1 MRIDVIRSTR
11 WLALALIALTTVTL
25 IAGTAPQGTTQGAG
39 DLVWVTKRNTGT
51 VGVIDPSTNRVIG
64 EVKPSVSAIM
74 QSVAVGAGA
83 VWATD
88 FPGRVYR
95 IDPTSRTIL
104 ATVPTVTYAGA
115 VTAGNGVVWVENG
128 DLLQVT
134 RIDAT
139 TNQVAGHIEF
149 EHAIYDVTM
158 TDNAVWV
165 VTQEGQ
171 IHQFSPT
178 ASTIGQTIDVP
189 GEPNAIAG
197 GSATVWAS
205 DLIFGRVLRISA
217 GGVQLIDLGVVSLEA
232 PGIAVGLGSVWVAT
246 GENGTVIRIDAN
258 TDQQLATIDLGGWV
272 EDVAVGA
279 GAVWAV
285 LPEDALVVR
294 IDPATNQVTAH
305 IRVAGFPSAVAVGL
319 DTRRNH

>member
-1 MRIDVIRSTR
+1 MAVTRTTR
-11 WLALALIALTTVTL
+11 WWALVPIVVTAVSL
-25 IAGTAPQGTTQGAG
+25 IAGTAPRGTAHGAG
-39 DLVWVTKRNTGT
+39 DQVWVTKRNTGT
-51 VGVIDPSTNRVIG
+51 VAVIDPTTNQVIG

-95 IDPTSRTIL
+95 IDPTSRAIV

-115 VTAGNGVVWVENG
+115 VTSGNGVVWVDNG

-134 RIDAT
+134 RIDVI

-149 EHAIYDVTM
+149 EHAVYDLAM

-165 VTQEGQ
+165 VTQEGH
-171 IHQFSPT
+171 IHQFAPT
-178 ASTIGQTIDVP
+178 ASTIGQTIDVA

-205 DLIFGRVLRISA
+205 DLIYGRVLRISA
-217 GGVQLIDLGVVSLEA
+217 TGGVQRIDLGVVSMEG

-246 GENGTVIRIDAN
+246 GEHGTVIRIDAN
-258 TDQQLATIDLGGWV
+258 TNQRLATIDLGGWV
-272 EDVAVGA
+272 EDVAVGT

-294 IDPATNQVTAH
+294 IDPATDQITAR
-305 IRVAGFPSAVAVGL
+305 IRVAGFPSAVAVG
-319 DTRRNH
+319 

>member
-1 MRIDVIRSTR
+1 MGIGVTRSTR
-11 WLALALIALTTVTL
+11 WWALAPIALTTVTL
-25 IAGTAPQGTTQGAG
+25 IGGTGPRGTTHGAG

-64 EVKPSVSAIM
+64 EIKPSVSAIM

-95 IDPTSRTIL
+95 IDPTNLTIL

-139 TNQVAGHIEF
+139 TSQVAGHIEF

-178 ASTIGQTIDVP
+178 ASTIGQTIDVA

-197 GSATVWAS
+197 SSATVWAS

>member
-1 MRIDVIRSTR
+1 VTRSTR
-11 WLALALIALTTVTL
+11 WWAFALIVLTTVTL
-25 IAGTAPQGTTQGAG
+25 IAGTAPRGTTLGAG
-39 DLVWVTKRNTGT
+39 DLVWVTKRNTGS
-51 VGVIDPSTNRVIG
+51 VAVIDPTSNRVIG
-64 EVKPSVSAIM
+64 EVEPSVSAIM

-115 VTAGNGVVWVENG
+115 ITAGNGVVWVDNG
-128 DLLQVT
+128 DLHRVT
-134 RIDAT
+134 RIDAS
-139 TNQVAGHIEF
+139 TNEVAGHIEF
-149 EHAIYDVTM
+149 ERGIFDVAM

-165 VTQEGQ
+165 VTEEGH
-171 IHQFSPT
+171 IHRFAPT
-178 ASTIGQTIDVP
+178 ASRIGQTIEVA

-197 GSATVWAS
+197 GAATLWAS
-205 DLIFGRVLRISA
+205 DLMFGRVLRISA
-217 GGVQLIDLGVVSLEA
+217 GGVQRIDVGVVSLEA

-246 GENGTVIRIDAN
+246 GENGSVIRIDAN

-294 IDPATNQVTAH
+294 IDPATNQVTAR
-305 IRVAGFPSAVAVGL
+305 IRVAGFPSAIAVGW
-319 DTRRNH
+319 DTRRNY